1 MMKTVLII
9 VANNGFQDHE
19 FSETYEALQDANAQI
34 TIAA

>member
-1 MMKTVLII
+1 MKTALII

-19 FSETYEALQDANAQI
+19 FSATYEAFQEANAQI